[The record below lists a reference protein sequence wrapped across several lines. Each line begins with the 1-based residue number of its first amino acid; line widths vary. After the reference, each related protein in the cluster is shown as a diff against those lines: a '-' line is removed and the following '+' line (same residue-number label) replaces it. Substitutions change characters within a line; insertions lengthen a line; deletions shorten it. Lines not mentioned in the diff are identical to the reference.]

1 MLFVKNN
8 EMKSRT
14 RPFLKRQ
21 LETTFRKGLYK
32 WFGFKKKMS
41 VNRSKAEEPNPAYMV
56 LPCLNYIAISFQ

>member
-21 LETTFRKGLYK
+21 LETTLRKGLYK
-32 WFGFKKKMS
+32 GFGFKKKMS
-41 VNRSKAEEPNPAYMV
+41 VNRSKAEEPRPAYVV
-56 LPCLNYIAISFQ
+56 LPRFNCIAISFR